1 MPSRRSYLVAV
12 CSATALLAGCG
23 ARRRDVEETPVSE
36 DHPDDESP
44 AVRTPDQTERS
55 PDAGDAATTDEHHEE
70 ETEVSPADEEVA
82 EPVEPEYETLDI
94 REYGAAVDGRTDDTE
109 AIHETLL
116 AADDGD
122 TVYFPEGT
130 TLVSADVVDN
140 SAAIVL
146 DSSALPSNLTLT
158 GEGFR
163 STIRMDDNQPANNKV
178 VEINGDS
185 NFETLELSQFR
196 IDGNRSE
203 QNTDG
208 GHGIRVENGGQA
220 TEPLNLSMRRLWVGN
235 CNQTGISLWR
245 GGVFIENC
253 TVERC
258 NTHGISIG
266 SSEIRNEDIPPVVI
280 RRAYCARNG
289 KGNNTYGINCSG
301 GNVIVEDTV
310 CANNGQGTKTTSGT
324 IEATYRRVRLE
335 NNDFHGYIRAGQ
347 ETDNRSLVRFED
359 VVARNNGETGF
370 RLSRNTDYV
379 IPTEILSSANGS
391 ENIRITND
399 AGIDAQ
405 RIWSN
410 RAHGPTG
417 LLADTALGGR
427 IQTYHPYENG
437 GEALD
442 VNGNVEI
449 TTLEQ
454 RDRTDLEH
462 VPTALEVGAGSR
474 RLLFGR

>member
-1 MPSRRSYLVAV
+1 MPSRRSYLTAV

-36 DHPDDESP
+36 DQPGDDESP
-44 AVRTPDQTERS
+44 AMGTP
-55 PDAGDAATTDEHHEE
+55 E
-70 ETEVSPADEEVA
+70 ETERTPESSDAPATDGEEDTAVSPEDGEVS
-82 EPVEPEYETLDI
+82 EPVEPAHETLDI
-94 REYGAAVDGRTDDTE
+94 RDFGAAVDGRTDDTE
-109 AIHETLL
+109 AIYEALL

-130 TLVSADVVDN
+130 TLVSAGVVDT

-146 DSSALPSNLTLT
+146 DSSTLPSNLTLR
-158 GEGFR
+158 GDGYR
-163 STIRMDDNQPANNKV
+163 STIRMDDDQPANNKII
-178 VEINGDS
+178 ELNGED
-185 NFETLELSQFR
+185 NFDTLELSQFR
-196 IDGNRSE
+196 IDGNRSG
-203 QNTDG
+203 QNRDG
-208 GHGIRVENGGQA
+208 GHGIRVENGGQV
-220 TEPLNLSMRRLWVGN
+220 TEPLNLSIRRVWVDN

-245 GGVFIENC
+245 GGVLVDQC

-258 NTHGISIG
+258 NKHGISIG
-266 SSEIRNEDIPPVVI
+266 SSDIRDEDIPPVVI
-280 RRAYCARNG
+280 RRTYCARNG
-289 KGNNTYGINCSG
+289 KGGNTYGINCSG
-301 GNVIVEDTV
+301 GNVIIEDTV

-335 NNDFHGYIRAGQ
+335 DNDFHGYIRAGR

-359 VVARNNGETGF
+359 VVSRNNGETGF

-379 IPTEILSSANGS
+379 IPTEILSSTNGS

-399 AGIDAQ
+399 AAIEAH

-410 RAHGPTG
+410 RANGSVG
-417 LLADTALGGR
+417 LLADTALGGH
-427 IQTYHPYENG
+427 IDTYHPYENG
-437 GEALD
+437 GEALE

-474 RLLFGR
+474 RLPFRQ